1 MRDGYRGIF
10 SSIVHWR
17 NKVSNDSSPPT
28 FDCRHRQRNA
38 GQRQSVSLNRN
49 DIQKV
54 FFRPANEPELY
65 FSGLCLSPFLMFLK
79 GRHEP
84 SGSVLYL
91 VDMGEAKGTG
101 AAPAVAMAGKESGS
115 GNVGVVTM
123 PWPLRGESGQ
133 NKSREDSRNF
143 RNLVIPTLSSPTNNW
158 LSRPGIFRWNGPL
171 HRPTGPLRCGA

>member
-1 MRDGYRGIF
+1 
-10 SSIVHWR
+10 
-17 NKVSNDSSPPT
+17 
-28 FDCRHRQRNA
+28 
-38 GQRQSVSLNRN
+38 
-49 DIQKV
+49 
-54 FFRPANEPELY
+54 
-65 FSGLCLSPFLMFLK
+65 MFLK

-143 RNLVIPTLSSPTNNW
+143 RDMLIPTLSVISTQQLAITTRDFPMERAFAPTNRG
-158 LSRPGIFRWNGPL
+158 LCDAVQSIVEMTQT
-171 HRPTGPLRCGA
+171 TGRIN